1 MVITRYVKNGQ
12 SSTSQEVVGGV
23 EEHDLLQEK
32 LESQSGGGQND
43 YQQDCEETTEGDR
56 IKTSSALRFIN
67 FTLTVSFCS
76 ATRHE
81 MENEGRMAPF
91 ETKRVNKPTFF
102 SRVVGRRSSE
112 ANRKRSGCLCVER

>member
-56 IKTSSALRFIN
+56 IKTSSALR
-67 FTLTVSFCS
+67 LVHKLHAQC
-76 ATRHE
+76 
-81 MENEGRMAPF
+81 
-91 ETKRVNKPTFF
+91 
-102 SRVVGRRSSE
+102 VVL
-112 ANRKRSGCLCVER
+112 LCHQARNGK